1 MTTVEK
7 EYEHASGRPTRLG
20 QSKMRDPL
28 TKSYWPA
35 DTSAPIV
42 EWTVRE
48 ALRRAAAEA
57 PGTTALVAG
66 TPNPTERRR
75 WTYADLLGQA
85 ERAARALLGRFDPG
99 DRVAIWANNIPEWVV
114 LEYAA
119 ALAGITIVTVNP
131 ALRAGELR
139 HVLGHSRADG
149 VFLIPEYRG
158 SPMAEILTG
167 VRADLPNLREAISF
181 SDWNTFLSEASPTQA
196 LPEVSPDDPAQIQ
209 YTSGT
214 TGKPKG
220 AVLRH
225 RSILNNARFY
235 AERFG
240 MPIGGVQMSPMPLF
254 HTAGCVLSVLGSLSR
269 RGTLV
274 LAPFFDPGLCLELVE
289 GEGVDSLMG
298 VPTMLIGLL
307 GYPLFP
313 ETNLSRVERVLSG
326 GATVPPDLV
335 RRVEEKFGAPVSIVF
350 AQTETSPVITQTSPE
365 DAPEDR
371 AETLGRPLPQ
381 TEVRIVDP
389 ESGETVP
396 PGHIGEICTR
406 GYHVMAGYF
415 DDPEATAAAID
426 RDGWLRT
433 GDLGSMDGRGYCR
446 IEGRLKDVIIRGGE
460 NVYPREIEQV
470 LFAREDVADVAV
482 VGVHDETWGEQIAA
496 FVRPTAGHTP
506 SEEELFAYCR
516 ERLAPHKT
524 PRHWVFVE
532 EFPLTASGKV
542 QKFVLRE
549 RFASEGA
556 NQRAGAAR

>member
-1 MTTVEK
+1 MVEK

-20 QSKMRDPL
+20 QRTMRDPL

-35 DTSAPIV
+35 DTSALIV
-42 EWTVRE
+42 DLTVGE
-48 ALRRAAAEA
+48 ALRQAAAEA
-57 PGTTALVAG
+57 PDTTALVAG
-66 TPNPTERRR
+66 APNPRERRR
-75 WTYADLLGQA
+75 WTYADLFGQA

-131 ALRAGELR
+131 ALRAEELR

-149 VFLIPEYRG
+149 IFLISEYRG
-158 SPMAEILTG
+158 SPMAEILAG
-167 VRADLPNLREAISF
+167 VRADLPNLREAVSF
-181 SDWNTFLSEASPTQA
+181 SQWNNFLSEASPTQA

-214 TGKPKG
+214 TGTPKG
-220 AVLRH
+220 AMLRH
-225 RSILNNARFY
+225 RSIVNNARFY

-240 MPIGGVQMSPMPLF
+240 MSIGGVQMSPMPLF
-254 HTAGCVLSVLGSLSR
+254 HTAGCVVSVLGSLSR
-269 RGTLV
+269 RGTLI
-274 LAPFFDPGLCLELVE
+274 LPPYFDPGLCLELVE
-289 GEGVDSLMG
+289 DEGADSLMG
-298 VPTMLIGLL
+298 VPTMLIGLI
-307 GYPLFP
+307 GHPHFP
-313 ETNLSRVERVLSG
+313 KTDLSRVERVLSG

-371 AETLGRPLPQ
+371 AETLGQPLPQ
-381 TEVRIVDP
+381 TEVRIADP
-389 ESGETVP
+389 VSGETVP
-396 PGHIGEICTR
+396 PGHSAEIRTR

-415 DDPEATAAAID
+415 DDPQATAAAID
-426 RDGWLRT
+426 SDGWLRT

-460 NVYPREIEQV
+460 SVYPREIEQV
-470 LFAREDVADVAV
+470 LFARQDVADVAV
-482 VGVHDETWGEQIAA
+482 VGVPDETWGEQIAA

-516 ERLAPHKT
+516 ERLALHKT
-524 PRHWVFVE
+524 PRHWTFVE

-556 NQRAGAAR
+556 DQRAGAAR

>member
-1 MTTVEK
+1 M
-7 EYEHASGRPTRLG
+7 SGPFTE
-20 QSKMRDPL
+20 
-28 TKSYWPA
+28 SYWPA
-35 DTSAPIV
+35 DTSAPV
-42 EWTVRE
+42 VDRTVGE
-48 ALRRAAAEA
+48 ALRRATAEA
-57 PGTTALVAG
+57 PDTTALVAG
-66 TPNPTERRR
+66 APDPRERRR

-149 VFLIPEYRG
+149 VFLVPEYRG
-158 SPMAEILTG
+158 SQMAEVLAS
-167 VRADLPNLREAISF
+167 VRADLPNLREAVSF
-181 SDWNTFLSEASPTQA
+181 SDWNSFLSEGSPTQA

-214 TGKPKG
+214 TGRPKG

-225 RSILNNARFY
+225 RGIVNNARFH

-240 MPIGGVQMSPMPLF
+240 MPIDGVQLSPMPLF
-254 HTAGCVLSVLGSLSR
+254 HTAGCVVAVLGTLSR

-274 LAPFFDPGLCLELVE
+274 LMPFFEPGLFLELAE
-289 GEGVDSLMG
+289 GEGVDSLGG

-307 GYPLFP
+307 GHPRFP
-313 ETNLSRVERVLSG
+313 ETDLTRVERVLSG
-326 GATVPPDLV
+326 ATTVPPDLV
-335 RRVEEKFGAPVSIVF
+335 RRVEAGFGARMSIVF
-350 AQTETSPVITQTSPE
+350 AQTEASPVITQTSPE
-365 DAPEDR
+365 DTPEDR
-371 AETLGRPLPQ
+371 AETLGRPLPR

-396 PGHIGEICTR
+396 PGNTGEIQTR
-406 GYHVMAGYF
+406 GYHVMIGYF

-433 GDLGSMDGRGYCR
+433 GDLGSMDERGYCR

-460 NVYPREIEQV
+460 NVYPKEIEQV

-482 VGVHDETWGEQIAA
+482 VGVPDETWGEQIVA
-496 FVRPTAGHTP
+496 FVRPAAGHAP

-524 PRHWVFVE
+524 PRHWAFVE

-549 RFASEGA
+549 RFASEGTVTK
-556 NQRAGAAR
+556 GADTS

>member
-1 MTTVEK
+1 MKK
-7 EYEHASGRPTRLG
+7 EYEHAAGRPTRLG
-20 QSKMRDPL
+20 RRTMSGPF
-28 TKSYWPA
+28 TESYWPA
-35 DTSAPIV
+35 DTSAPILD
-42 EWTVRE
+42 WTVGE
-48 ALRRAAAEA
+48 ALRRTVAEA
-57 PGTTALVAG
+57 PDATALVAG
-66 TPNPTERRR
+66 APDPGERRR
-75 WTYADLLGQA
+75 WTYEELLGQA
-85 ERAARALLGRFDPG
+85 ESAARALLGRFDPG

-131 ALRAGELR
+131 ALRGGELR
-139 HVLGHSRADG
+139 HVLGHSRAHG
-149 VFLIPEYRG
+149 VFLVPEYRG
-158 SPMAEILTG
+158 SPKAEVLAG
-167 VRADLPNLREAISF
+167 VRADLPNLREAVSF
-181 SDWNTFLSEASPTQA
+181 SDWNNFLSEGSPNQA
-196 LPEVSPDDPAQIQ
+196 LPEVNPDDPAQIQ

-214 TGKPKG
+214 TGTPKG

-225 RSILNNARFY
+225 RGIVNNARFY

-240 MPIGGVQMSPMPLF
+240 MRIGGVQMSPMPLF
-254 HTAGCVLSVLGSLSR
+254 HTAGCVMSVLGSLSR

-274 LAPFFDPGLCLELVE
+274 LPPFFDPGLCLELVE
-289 GEGVDSLMG
+289 GEGADSLMG
-298 VPTMLIGLL
+298 VPTMLISLL
-307 GYPLFP
+307 GHPRFP
-313 ETNLSRVERVLSG
+313 ETDLSRVERVVSG

-335 RRVEEKFGAPVSIVF
+335 RRVEAGFGARMSIVF
-350 AQTETSPVITQTSPE
+350 AQTEASPVITETS
-365 DAPEDR
+365 PEDR
-371 AETLGRPLPQ
+371 AETLGRPLPR
-381 TEVRIVDP
+381 TEVRIADP

-396 PGHIGEICTR
+396 PGHIGEIQTR

-415 DDPEATAAAID
+415 DDPKATAAAID

-433 GDLGSMDGRGYCR
+433 GDLGSMDERGYYR

-482 VGVHDETWGEQIAA
+482 VGIPDETWGEQIAA
-496 FVRPTAGHTP
+496 FVRPTAGHEP

-524 PRHWVFVE
+524 PRHWAFVE

-549 RFASEGA
+549 RFASEGV
-556 NQRAGAAR
+556 NQS

>member
-1 MTTVEK
+1 MVEK
-7 EYEHASGRPTRLG
+7 DYEHPSGRPTRLG
-20 QSKMRDPL
+20 QRTMRDPL

-35 DTSAPIV
+35 DTDAPIV
-42 EWTVRE
+42 QWTVGE
-48 ALRRAAAEA
+48 TLRRVAAEA
-57 PGTTALVAG
+57 PDTTALVAG
-66 TPNPTERRR
+66 APNPRERRR
-75 WTYADLLGQA
+75 WTYEDILGQA

-158 SPMAEILTG
+158 SPMAEVLAG
-167 VRADLPNLREAISF
+167 VRADLPNLREAVSF
-181 SDWNTFLSEASPTQA
+181 SDWSNFLSEASPTQA

-220 AVLRH
+220 VVLRH
-225 RSILNNARFY
+225 RSIVNNARFY

-254 HTAGCVLSVLGSLSR
+254 HTAGCVVSVLGSLSR
-269 RGTLV
+269 RGTLI
-274 LAPFFDPGLCLELVE
+274 LPPFFDPGLCLELVE
-289 GEGVDSLMG
+289 GEGADSLMG

-307 GYPLFP
+307 GHPRFH
-313 ETNLSRVERVLSG
+313 ETDLSRVERVLSG
-326 GATVPPDLV
+326 GATVAPDLV

-365 DAPEDR
+365 DAPKDR
-371 AETLGRPLPQ
+371 AETLGQPLPQ
-381 TEVRIVDP
+381 TEVKIVDP
-389 ESGETVP
+389 ASGETVP
-396 PGHIGEICTR
+396 PGHTGEIHTR

-415 DDPEATAAAID
+415 DDPEATTAAID
-426 RDGWLRT
+426 CDGWLRT
-433 GDLGSMDGRGYCR
+433 GDLVSMDRRGYCR
-446 IEGRLKDVIIRGGE
+446 FEGRLKDMIIRGGE
-460 NVYPREIEQV
+460 NVYPTEIEQV

-482 VGVHDETWGEQIAA
+482 VGVPDETWGEQIAA

-524 PRHWVFVE
+524 PRHWAFVE

-556 NQRAGAAR
+556 DQKAGAAR